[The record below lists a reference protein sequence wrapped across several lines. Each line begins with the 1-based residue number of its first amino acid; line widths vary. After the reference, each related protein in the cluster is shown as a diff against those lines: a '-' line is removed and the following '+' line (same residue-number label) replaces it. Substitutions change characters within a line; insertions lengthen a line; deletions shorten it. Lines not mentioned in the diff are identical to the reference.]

1 MKEEAFFSYTLSSLC
16 EYRPCLASNSRPGNP
31 GTGSD
36 VDDGHPGHHSPF
48 YYVFSSYRRHTRD
61 RAEIFDDR
69 DRRDDANAV
78 EANRTPPLT

>member
-61 RAEIFDDR
+61 RAEIFDDPG
-69 DRRDDANAV
+69 RRDDANAG
-78 EANRTPPLT
+78 EANSFPPLT

>member
-36 VDDGHPGHHSPF
+36 VDDDRPGRHSRDETAF
-48 YYVFSSYRRHTRD
+48 DADRRHSLD
-61 RAEIFDDR
+61 P
-69 DRRDDANAV
+69 V
-78 EANRTPPLT
+78 